1 MLMVLNYLNGITIL
15 LKVYKVILQIANRKL
30 GYKEQFI
37 FRRSQRNIIQELIKV
52 LVKKI
57 EKIIIATY

>member
-1 MLMVLNYLNGITIL
+1 MVLNYLNGITIL